1 MAEQVVKSLPQ
12 NTPEGKEELGS
23 IEVAPEVIEVIAGIA
38 TTEVE
43 GIFGTRGSF
52 ASGVAEKFGKKVHGK
67 GIKTEWT
74 PDGLV
79 VDVYCVVQYGAQ
91 VAKVAAKVQ
100 RQIREAIS
108 NMTALTT
115 KEVNVH
121 ITGIQFE
128 QEQPKAE

>member
-74 PDGLV
+74 PEGLV
-79 VDVYCVVQYGAQ
+79 VDVYCVIQYGAQ

-128 QEQPKAE
+128 QEQQKAE

>member
-12 NTPEGKEELGS
+12 TTPEGKEELGS

-52 ASGVAEKFGKKVHGK
+52 AAGVAEKFGKKVHGK

-74 PDGLV
+74 AEGLV

-100 RQIREAIS
+100 KQIREAIE

-128 QEQPKAE
+128 QDQQKAE

>member
-74 PDGLV
+74 PEGLV

-91 VAKVAAKVQ
+91 VAKVAAQVQ

-128 QEQPKAE
+128 QEQQKAE